1 MKDGEQTSVE
11 VTTKPRNIVMLEGS
25 LYFAIS
31 ALTPIV
37 TVLESDKQLDV
48 RSVTAMCLAGVV
60 AGSIAL
66 KAFFSQSITNP
77 NR

>member
-11 VTTKPRNIVMLEGS
+11 VTTKPFNIVVLEGS
-25 LYFAIS
+25 LYFIIS
-31 ALTPIV
+31 ALTPMV
-37 TVLESDKQLDV
+37 AVLESDKPLDS
-48 RSVTAMCLAGVV
+48 RSVTAMCLAGIV

-66 KAFFSQSITNP
+66 KAFFSQSVTNP